1 MTTNT
6 YITIKALKVLARHGV
21 FPVERVVGNDFLV
34 DAVLYYDAQKAMSE
48 DDISCALNY
57 AEAVSVI
64 NAAMEK
70 PSRLLENVVGRIIAD
85 LTEKFPAITRGSVTV
100 TKVTPPIPSQM
111 AGISF
116 TAEFS
121 L

>member
-1 MTTNT
+1 M
-6 YITIKALKVLARHGV
+6 

-57 AEAVSVI
+57 AEAVAVI